1 MVDHGGMNVCVIGA
15 GIVGCATGLE
25 LRRRGCD
32 VTVVDRNGDVGH
44 GSTSASCGIVR
55 RFYSQP
61 GMIAMAHEGAGIW
74 ADWASYLGPI
84 DDDKAVFLRPG
95 MLFIPPRID
104 DTVRGIVTQME
115 QLGIRVSLLSADEV
129 AARFPFLDTAS
140 QFPPRPVE
148 DPDFFESSG
157 GRIDGAVFEEDA
169 GYVVSPGLA
178 AQNLRLA
185 GKRDGVRFLMNREV
199 VKISGERSGGFRL
212 EFADG
217 GAIESDVVVNVAG
230 PHSARVNRIAG
241 VELPLE
247 TRALRREVHALPNPL
262 HAQGVER
269 GVPIVGD
276 LNSGIYFRPE
286 SGGRDLIVGSTDP
299 DCDALEWV
307 ADPDEF
313 DTGVTETY
321 RQRQCLRLMKRF
333 SAVGLGAP
341 RGLAALYDVT
351 VRDWYPIADRT
362 DLPGYYV
369 CIGTS
374 GSSFKTAPVL
384 GRLMAEIIDAGE
396 AGRDTDRE
404 PVQLQLPRA
413 GISVDTRFLS
423 RQRGEIRT
431 TGTVIG

>member
-1 MVDHGGMNVCVIGA
+1 V
-15 GIVGCATGLE
+15 GLE

-32 VTVVDRNGDVGH
+32 VTVVDRAGDVGH

-61 GMIAMAHEGAGIW
+61 AMIAMAHEGACIW
-74 ADWASYLGPI
+74 ADWALYLGPI
-84 DDDKAVFLRPG
+84 DDDKAVFFRPG
-95 MLFIPPRID
+95 MLFIPSRVD
-104 DTVRGIVTQME
+104 DGVHDIVTQME
-115 QLGIRVSLLSADEV
+115 KLGIRVSLLTADEV

-140 QFPPRPVE
+140 QFPPRTVE
-148 DPDFFESSG
+148 DPDFFLPSG
-157 GRIDGAVFEEDA
+157 QRIEGAVFEEDA

-178 AQNLRLA
+178 TQNLRLA
-185 GKRDGVRFLMNREV
+185 GERDGVRFVLNREV
-199 VKISGERSGGFRL
+199 IKISGKDSGGFRL
-212 EFADG
+212 ELAG
-217 GAIESDVVVNVAG
+217 GGSIESDVVVNIAG
-230 PHSARVNRIAG
+230 PHSARVNRLAG

-247 TRALRREVHALPNPL
+247 TRPLRREVHALTNPL
-262 HAQGVER
+262 HAQGVKP

-286 SGGRDLIVGSTDP
+286 SGGSDLIVGTTDP
-299 DCDALEWV
+299 ECDELEWI
-307 ADPDEF
+307 ADPDDF
-313 DTGVTETY
+313 DPGVTETY

-333 SAVGLGAP
+333 PEVRLG
-341 RGLAALYDVT
+341 RSSGLAALYDVT

-384 GRLMAEIIDAGE
+384 GRLMAEIIDACEG
-396 AGRDTDRE
+396 GRNTDRDPIE
-404 PVQLQLPRA
+404 LQLPRA

-423 RQRGEIRT
+423 RLRGEIRS